1 MAGIH
6 EHGVIDAIAEH
17 PQLGWALILIEDRPW
32 TDLPTQLDDLDK
44 KLAAYSQFIL
54 DGQFYDVQPEAAG
67 LPVSLV
73 LRTQDAPAAA
83 IEAVERTQRI
93 VNEALAEQPPR
104 DLVELATRLLSSTI
118 GRLKPTDNG
127 FTAFVVAVAADGAE
141 SRTDFATTT
150 LEDSVREAWNYVETL
165 AGSHHAAIVFDGFL
179 NVGDERR
186 QSAFAYVAATG
197 ADRSFR
203 FAQAYGTQGSVFKRV
218 AALGPVTLIS
228 ADEPLVLGQ

>member
-32 TDLPTQLDDLDK
+32 TDIPAQLDDLDK

-54 DGQFYDVQPEAAG
+54 DGQFYDIQPEAAG
-67 LPVSLV
+67 SPVSLV

-104 DLVELATRLLSSTI
+104 ELVALATRLLDATI
-118 GRLKPTDNG
+118 GRLKPADNG
-127 FTAFVVAVAADGAE
+127 FAAFVVSVAADGSE
-141 SRTDFATTT
+141 SRTDFGTAT
-150 LEDSVREAWNYVETL
+150 LEGSVREAWTYVETL
-165 AGSHHAAIVFDGFL
+165 TDSVHAAIVFDGYL
-179 NVGDERR
+179 NVGDERV
-186 QSAFAYVAATG
+186 QSAFAYVATTG
-197 ADRSFR
+197 AARSFR
-203 FAQAYGTQGSVFKRV
+203 FAQYYGVHGSVFKRV

-228 ADEPLVLGQ
+228 ADEPLVRG

>member
-32 TDLPTQLDDLDK
+32 TDLPAQLDDLDK

-54 DGQFYDVQPEAAG
+54 DGQFYDIQPEAAG
-67 LPVSLV
+67 SPVSLV

-104 DLVELATRLLSSTI
+104 ELVELATRLLSSTI
-118 GRLKPTDNG
+118 DRLKPTDNG
-127 FTAFVVAVAADGAE
+127 FAAFVVAIAPDGSE
-141 SRTDFATTT
+141 SRTNFATDT
-150 LEDSVREAWNYVETL
+150 LEQSVRDAWEYIETL
-165 AGSHHAAIVFDGFL
+165 ADSHQTAIVFDGYL
-179 NVGDERR
+179 NVGDEHR
-186 QSAFAYVAATG
+186 QSAFAYVATTG
-197 ADRSFR
+197 TDRSFR
-203 FAQAYGTQGSVFKRV
+203 FAQSYGTQGSIFKRV

-228 ADEPLVLGQ
+228 ADEPLVRP